1 MSCCTAQCTC
11 IGRECRRADA
21 AALVRRTFRALSAR
35 RRAAKNCSTQCTQST
50 RWHPLWR
57 LEAAAMRCDAEAE
70 ATAAVPRRAARL
82 PRVDCN
88 AARLVRLPRRDER
101 QHSSASVGS
110 PLLFSPLLHVSS
122 RLFSFTSPSRL
133 VSSPSLLVSSRRH
146 LMCAVR
152 LRSRA
157 ERSGAA
163 LPPPLSLSLSAL
175 LVRRRG
181 TRDTARRE
189 ATRRDT
195 AKEKEKAERKRTER
209 SGAEWNGTQRRE
221 GYNATQRE
229 LFGEEQSAA
238 ASLLYSL
245 YNYSNCN
252 VLYSLLI
259 PALQGSGNRAYFIQ

>member
-35 RRAAKNCSTQCTQST
+35 RRAAKNRSTQCTQST

-110 PLLFSPLLHVSS
+110 PLLFSSLLHVSS
-122 RLFSFTSPSRL
+122 LLLHVSFTSRLVSFTSRL
-133 VSSPSLLVSSRRH
+133 VSSASHVCGAAEEQSRE
-146 LMCAVR
+146 
-152 LRSRA
+152 
-157 ERSGAA
+157 ERSSSASA
-163 LPPPLSLSLSAL
+163 SLSLFS
-175 LVRRRG
+175 
-181 TRDTARRE
+181 
-189 ATRRDT
+189 
-195 AKEKEKAERKRTER
+195 
-209 SGAEWNGTQRRE
+209 S
-221 GYNATQRE
+221 
-229 LFGEEQSAA
+229 
-238 ASLLYSL
+238 
-245 YNYSNCN
+245 
-252 VLYSLLI
+252 
-259 PALQGSGNRAYFIQ
+259 

>member
-163 LPPPLSLSLSAL
+163 LPPPLSLCSP
-175 LVRRRG
+175 RET
-181 TRDTARRE
+181 TRDARHGATRGDG
-189 ATRRDT
+189 TRRDT